1 MLLDIQAN
9 QAVEPATHGIML
21 SGLLVHLKMFVY
33 CRNQAVVLRF
43 SYVQPLN
50 PLTVMV
56 VALGQKN
63 CIPFR

>member
-1 MLLDIQAN
+1 
-9 QAVEPATHGIML
+9 ML

-43 SYVQPLN
+43 SHVQPLN

-63 CIPFR
+63 WYTVSLK